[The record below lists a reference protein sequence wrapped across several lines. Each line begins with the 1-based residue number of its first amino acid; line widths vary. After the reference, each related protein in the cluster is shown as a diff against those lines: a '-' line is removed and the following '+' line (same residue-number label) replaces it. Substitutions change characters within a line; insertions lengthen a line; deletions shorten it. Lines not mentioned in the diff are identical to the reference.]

1 MAKNARYCVPFRRR
15 REGKTDYKA
24 RKALILSFQP
34 RLVVRKSRKN
44 ILAQIISATPTG
56 DKVLVSAQSR
66 ELLKHYGWKAGRGN
80 LPTAYLTGLLCGL
93 KAKTKKVTD
102 VVLDIGLNRPSK
114 GAKVF
119 AVLKGALDAGLNI
132 PHGAEKLP
140 DDNRLFGKHI
150 VAFFKTLTTPDES
163 PKFFTKY
170 LERGFSPEQLPEH
183 FSIIKKNI
191 LESFKGEQSI

>member
-1 MAKNARYCVPFRRR
+1 MARDARFCLPFRRR

-44 ILAQIISATPTG
+44 IIAQIVHATPTG
-56 DKVLVSAQSR
+56 DNVIVSAQSR
-66 ELLKHYGWKAGRGN
+66 QLLKDYGWKAGRGN

-93 KAKTKKVTD
+93 KAKTKNITD
-102 VVLDIGLNRPSK
+102 IVLDIGLNRPSK

-132 PHGAEKLP
+132 PHGNVKLP
-140 DDNRLFGKHI
+140 DDDRVAGKHI
-150 VAFFKTLTTPDES
+150 VAFFETLTSSEDPS
-163 PKFFTKY
+163 KLFGKY
-170 LERGFSPEQLPEH
+170 LERGFSPKQLPEH
-183 FSIIKKNI
+183 FSTIKKNI
-191 LESFKGEQSI
+191 IEAFKGE